1 MDIKVIGAG
10 CDKCG
15 KLYTNTLEALSE
27 LGVEVP
33 VEKVEGLMEIVSLG
47 VMSSPSLMVNGK
59 LLIAGRISS
68 KGEIVD
74 LLRPYLS

>member
-15 KLYTNTLEALSE
+15 KLYTNTLDALSE

-33 VEKVEGLMEIVSLG
+33 VEKVEGLREIVLLG
-47 VMSSPSLMVNGK
+47 VMSSPALMVDGK
-59 LLIAGRISS
+59 LLIAGRAAG
-68 KGEIVD
+68 KGEILD
-74 LLRPYLS
+74 LLRPYLP

>member
-15 KLYTNTLEALSE
+15 KLYTNTLDALSE

-33 VEKVEGLMEIVSLG
+33 VEKVEGLREIVLLG
-47 VMSSPSLMVNGK
+47 VMSSPALMVDGK
-59 LLIAGRISS
+59 LLIAGRVAG
-68 KGEIVD
+68 KGEILD
-74 LLRPYLS
+74 LLRPYLQ

>member
-59 LLIAGRISS
+59 LLIAGRIAS

-74 LLRPYLS
+74 LLRPSLS

>member
-27 LGVEVP
+27 LGVEHDQLAAVAKQARYDGAALYNE
-33 VEKVEGLMEIVSLG
+33 VEITLEDALEILE
-47 VMSSPSLMVNGK
+47 
-59 LLIAGRISS
+59 AT
-68 KGEIVD
+68 
-74 LLRPYLS
+74 Y

>member
-1 MDIKVIGAG
+1 MDIKVIGAR

-59 LLIAGRISS
+59 LLIAGRIAS

>member
-15 KLYTNTLEALSE
+15 KLYTNTLDALSE

-33 VEKVEGLMEIVSLG
+33 VEKVEGLREIVLLG
-47 VMSSPSLMVNGK
+47 VMSSPALMVDGK
-59 LLIAGRISS
+59 LLIAGRVAG
-68 KGEIVD
+68 KGEILD
-74 LLRPYLS
+74 LLRLYLP